1 MDSFGLNMYFLG
13 IKLVLIIIFTLKIK
27 SELNFTTSGLR
38 AKSGKRRGLSARFP
52 RHRAQSIGWR
62 VYSIK
67 T

>member
-38 AKSGKRRGLSARFP
+38 AKSGKRRGLSARLP
-52 RHRAQSIGWR
+52 RLSE
-62 VYSIK
+62 
-67 T
+67 